1 MSSQD
6 ESSIIKYILFLK
18 ILNKNFNLILRPHP
32 KLKFTSP
39 RYFKLLEESGL
50 KLDLNP
56 FRELKYLFKISD
68 LIIADFGSS
77 VLEAIYLNKKI
88 LIYNWQNEEVLRS
101 KFDKMNS
108 LDGLIRN
115 RLISTNSI
123 NQIKIM
129 EYINNLILN
138 DKYQKNIN
146 VLNEDLFGDKKNYL
160 DPKKIL
166 KKFMRILNQYSY
178 LPNLFKKKKYQKS
191 FDG

>member
-1 MSSQD
+1 
-6 ESSIIKYILFLK
+6 
-18 ILNKNFNLILRPHP
+18 
-32 KLKFTSP
+32 
-39 RYFKLLEESGL
+39 
-50 KLDLNP
+50 
-56 FRELKYLFKISD
+56 
-68 LIIADFGSS
+68 
-77 VLEAIYLNKKI
+77 
-88 LIYNWQNEEVLRS
+88 
-101 KFDKMNS
+101 MNS

-166 KKFMRILNQYSY
+166 KKIYENTQSI
-178 LPNLFKKKKYQKS
+178 
-191 FDG
+191 

>member
-1 MSSQD
+1 M
-6 ESSIIKYILFLK
+6 
-18 ILNKNFNLILRPHP
+18 
-32 KLKFTSP
+32 
-39 RYFKLLEESGL
+39 
-50 KLDLNP
+50 
-56 FRELKYLFKISD
+56 FKISD

-101 KFDKMNS
+101 KFVKMNS

-166 KKFMRILNQYSY
+166 KKIYDNT
-178 LPNLFKKKKYQKS
+178 KS
-191 FDG
+191 I

>member
-166 KKFMRILNQYSY
+166 KKIYENTQSI
-178 LPNLFKKKKYQKS
+178 
-191 FDG
+191 

>member
-77 VLEAIYLNKKI
+77 VLEAIYLNKK
-88 LIYNWQNEEVLRS
+88 S
-101 KFDKMNS
+101 
-108 LDGLIRN
+108 
-115 RLISTNSI
+115 
-123 NQIKIM
+123 
-129 EYINNLILN
+129 
-138 DKYQKNIN
+138 
-146 VLNEDLFGDKKNYL
+146 
-160 DPKKIL
+160 
-166 KKFMRILNQYSY
+166 
-178 LPNLFKKKKYQKS
+178 
-191 FDG
+191 